1 MRYRGGVRC
10 GDGLNEFCVGQRK
23 QKGAIR
29 RNKSASGGGR
39 ERNKSAAGP
48 VRVLPQGGDGG
59 GRREKRGQ
67 AGLWGCGRGP
77 MTPPARLVGVAALG
91 VTQATD
97 AQFPSGGADL
107 EVAGQSWT
115 KIRISSQPSP
125 ASAMTSPMLR
135 LGKRRCR
142 SWKPGMVWRWSLR
155 SAGTTVFLCVAGGGG
170 GGGGRGLV
178 GAGVE
183 WVEFS
188 RLTYCGIPRPCN

>member
-29 RNKSASGGGR
+29 RNKSASGGGG

-59 GRREKRGQ
+59 GRGEKRGQ
-67 AGLWGCGRGP
+67 AGLWG
-77 MTPPARLVGVAALG
+77 
-91 VTQATD
+91 
-97 AQFPSGGADL
+97 F
-107 EVAGQSWT
+107 
-115 KIRISSQPSP
+115 RISSQPSP